1 MHINSAL
8 NTYFSN
14 TKVRTFVL
22 LDYHYFM
29 IVL

>member
-1 MHINSAL
+1 MHINSSL
-8 NTYFSN
+8 NTYFSI